1 MAGNAAFAKK
11 TSPSKGD
18 IAARLCRFN
27 GANNSAGSEPV
38 RGERQMRAFI
48 FAGLLS
54 AATFQVQAQDSVTI
68 GAVLSVTGAAAFL
81 GEPEEKTLRIY
92 VDKLNAA
99 GGLLGRQIKLV
110 VYDDGSDANKARTF
124 ATRLLD
130 DGKIA
135 AMIGGTTT
143 GASMA
148 MLPVFEERGVPFVSL
163 ASGISI
169 VEPVR
174 KFVFKVPHTDRMA
187 CERIFEDMKARGL
200 SKVGLISGSDGL
212 GQSMREQCVG
222 VAPKFGVQIVA
233 DEKYGARDSD
243 MTAQLTKIKAVPGLQ
258 AIVNAGAG
266 QSPAIVTRNV
276 AQLGFANVSLYQSHG
291 VASKSFIEL
300 AGAAAEGVRLPSA
313 ALLIADQLPASDIQ
327 RPVVMAYKQIYET
340 TTGQPVS
347 TFGGHAYDALMIVA
361 DAAKRAQSLDPAKLR
376 DAIETTKNFVGTGGV
391 FNFDAKDHLG
401 LDPSAFKMIVIRNGD
416 WTLAN

>member
-1 MAGNAAFAKK
+1 
-11 TSPSKGD
+11 
-18 IAARLCRFN
+18 
-27 GANNSAGSEPV
+27 
-38 RGERQMRAFI
+38 MRALVL
-48 FAGLLS
+48 AGLLS
-54 AATFQVQAQDSVTI
+54 VAAAPAPAQDTVTI

-92 VDKLNAA
+92 VDKLNAE
-99 GGLLGRQIKLV
+99 GGLLGKQIKLV
-110 VYDDGSDANKARTF
+110 IYDDGSDANKARTF

-148 MLPVFEERGVPFVSL
+148 MLPVFEERGVPFISL

-169 VEPVR
+169 IEPVR

-212 GQSMREQCVG
+212 GQSMRDQCVA
-222 VAPKFGVQIVA
+222 VAPRFGVQIVA

-243 MTAQLTKIKAVPGLQ
+243 MTAQLAKIKAVAGLQ
-258 AIVNAGAG
+258 AVLNAGAG
-266 QSPAIVTRNV
+266 QSPAIVTRNF
-276 AQLGFANVSLYQSHG
+276 AQLGFSNVALYQSHG

-300 AGAAAEGVRLPSA
+300 TGAASEGVRLPSA
-313 ALLIADQLPASDIQ
+313 ALLIAGQLPASDIQ
-327 RPVVMAYKQIYET
+327 KPVVMAYKQTYEAA
-340 TTGQPVS
+340 TGQPVS

-361 DAAKRAQSLDPAKLR
+361 DAAKRAKSLDPEKLR
-376 DAIETTKNFVGTGGV
+376 DAIETTKEFVGTGGV
-391 FNFDAKDHLG
+391 FSFDSQDHLG
-401 LDPSAFKMIVIRNGD
+401 LGPSAFKMIVIKNGD